1 MATQLIDLG
10 NIRFIWKG
18 DHDPTDTYELNDV
31 VRYNNI
37 VWVYINPVPAANIT
51 ITNTAY
57 WSRMVEGSEIPPT
70 EGQAGKVLKT
80 DGTLTFWSASFDE
93 FRIGADITDFITA
106 AGLTDVALG
115 IQGSSTSFVQ
125 TALVN
130 TGAGASSSAD
140 FIAYTSNGTNE
151 SGWIDMGITN
161 GSFND
166 PTFSLTGPGDGYVFM
181 SGAIAGVVDVDQ
193 YSVAGSNLNLISD
206 GPHGMIA
213 GFIFD
218 LILPV
223 APTLEGRYTVVSAP
237 SATQVVVAVPAGYTG
252 GNIALTSVINSQ
264 MNKFTGD
271 GNMVIATDSTG
282 LVNNIVIAAGGLQ
295 SGNEQII
302 VTPDNGIEIYDEI
315 FVGTGAKAFN
325 TNAELTNAAAVFELN
340 GNPYAQLAIHNQ
352 SSNSSTDFIAYADNG
367 EDAAGWIDMGITG
380 STFSQ
385 STFGITGPNDG
396 YIFMEAPVG
405 TSGAGNLVLATGANG
420 SENKIVFAAGGY
432 DSGNEQMVIIP
443 DERVH
448 IEIATPS
455 TSPTTGALTV
465 VGGVGIQGD
474 VNIQGDIVFGGS
486 GTTLATTT
494 LSVADPIIRVGSD
507 NVADATD
514 LGVVGEYATANA
526 SALFTVTN
534 TQIADNVATIT
545 TSAAHGFS
553 AGDVVVIAGVNETYN
568 GTYVIRTA
576 GATTFTYSKTNANV
590 ASASATGTAQVTG
603 NRKYAGLVRDASDGV
618 VKFFKDSTVAPTGGV
633 VNFGAAGLAYA
644 DIRTAGITATT
655 LNTSGL
661 ITAPGGLTASGAVSL
676 SGTVDIQELREQIV
690 DVTLASNVGTLDW
703 TAGNIY
709 YIGTAPTA
717 NMTFN
722 ATNVPVDSAKAMTIN
737 VVVTQGST
745 GYIPTTFQIA
755 GSNQTIRWAGG
766 VTPTATSSANKL
778 DIFTF
783 TLLRTSAGSWIV
795 LGSYNLNF

>member
-10 NIRFIWKG
+10 NLRFIWKG
-18 DHDPTDTYELNDV
+18 DHDPTDTYELNDT

-37 VWVYINPVPAANIT
+37 VWVYINPTPAANIA

-57 WSRMVEGSEIPPT
+57 WVRMVEGSEIPPT

-80 DGTLTFWSASFDE
+80 DGTLTFWSASFDT
-93 FRIGADITDFITA
+93 FRIGADITDFITSA
-106 AGLTDVALG
+106 ELTDVALG
-115 IQGSSTSFVQ
+115 VQGSSTSFVQ

-181 SGAIAGVVDVDQ
+181 SGAIAGVVTVDQ
-193 YSVAGSNLNLISD
+193 YSVAGTALNIISD

-218 LILPV
+218 LVLPV

-237 SATQVVVAVPAGYTG
+237 SSTQVVVATPSAYTG

-271 GNMVIATDSTG
+271 GNMVLATDSTG
-282 LVNNIVIAAGGLQ
+282 LANDIIIASGGLQ
-295 SGNEQII
+295 SGSEQMRF
-302 VTPDNGIEIYDEI
+302 TPDEGIEVYDEI
-315 FVGTGAKAFN
+315 FYGTGAKAFN
-325 TNAELTNAAAVFELN
+325 TNADLTNAAAVFELN
-340 GNPYAQLAIHNQ
+340 GAPYAQLALHNQ
-352 SSNSSTDFIAYADNG
+352 SSNSSTDVIVYSNNG
-367 EDAAGWIDMGITG
+367 VDEAGWIDMGITG

-385 STFGITGPNDG
+385 ATYGITGPNDG
-396 YIFMEAPVG
+396 YIFMEAPAG
-405 TSGAGNLVLATGANG
+405 TTGAGNLVLATGANG
-420 SENKIVFAAGGY
+420 TDNKIVFAAGGY
-432 DSGNEQMVIIP
+432 ESGNEQMSITP
-443 DERVH
+443 DVNVH

-494 LSVADPIIRVGSD
+494 LSVSDPIIRVGSD
-507 NVADATD
+507 NTSDATD
-514 LGVVGEYATANA
+514 LGVVGEYATA
-526 SALFTVTN
+526 SVSSTFTVTN
-534 TQIADNVATIT
+534 TQITDNIATIT

-553 AGDVVVIAGVNETYN
+553 AGDVVVIAGVNATYN
-568 GTYVIRTA
+568 GTFVLRTA

-590 ASASATGTAQVTG
+590 ASASATGTAQRTG
-603 NRKYAGLVRDASDGV
+603 SRRYAGLVRDASDGV
-618 VKFFKDSTVAPTGGV
+618 VKIFKDSTIAPASGV
-633 VNFGAAGLAYA
+633 VNFAGAGLAYA
-644 DIRTAGITATT
+644 DLRTAGITATT

-661 ITAPGGLTASGAVSL
+661 ITAPGGLTASGSVSL

-703 TAGNIY
+703 AAGNIY

-722 ATNVPVDSAKAMTIN
+722 ATNVPTDSGKAMTIN
-737 VVVTQGST
+737 VTVTQGAT

-755 GSNQTIRWAGG
+755 GTNQTIRWPGG
-766 VTPTATSSANKL
+766 IAPIGTSSAGKI

-783 TLLRTSAGSWIV
+783 TLLRTSAGAWIV
-795 LGSYNLNF
+795 IGSYNLNF